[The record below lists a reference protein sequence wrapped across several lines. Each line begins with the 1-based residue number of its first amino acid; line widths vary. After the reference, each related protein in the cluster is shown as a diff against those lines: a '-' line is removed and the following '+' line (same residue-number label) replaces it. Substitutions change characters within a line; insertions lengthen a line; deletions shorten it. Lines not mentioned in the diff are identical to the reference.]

1 MQPLWKIVWWF
12 LKKLKL
18 ELPYDPA
25 IPLLGLYLENT
36 KTLIQKYIH
45 PSVHRGTIYNS
56 QDMETAHVPINS

>member
-25 IPLLGLYLENT
+25 IPLLGTYSDN
-36 KTLIQKYIH
+36 
-45 PSVHRGTIYNS
+45 YNS
-56 QDMETAHVPINS
+56 KKFTHLYVCKESNTTE